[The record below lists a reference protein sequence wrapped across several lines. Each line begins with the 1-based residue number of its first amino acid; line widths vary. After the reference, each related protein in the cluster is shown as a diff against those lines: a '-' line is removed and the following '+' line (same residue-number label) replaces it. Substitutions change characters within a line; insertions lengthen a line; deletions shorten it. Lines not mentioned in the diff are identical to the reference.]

1 MNPSS
6 ENAARLTLL
15 QQAASLA
22 TDGLD
27 PLGSATV
34 SMRWARPAADGLL
47 LVPVS
52 ACAAAQA
59 CQPAAGHLQPAAVG
73 REAGTAAAPW
83 GASAGLAGHDVFAF
97 DGRPAD
103 DAGHDALV
111 AGEFPFAEG
120 QAETADPAWIDQD
133 AALGS
138 ARGPECATLEL
149 AAWHPLDEADV
160 AGLHGGIYAHRPDA
174 GAVALVASPFAA
186 TLACCRDVQLDGIPF
201 FHPMVALSGRP
212 QIACCPAGVYAVLA
226 GAAPVAGSPAD
237 ELAQAF
243 ADDPFGEYGVEPA
256 GSPAACIAS
265 AQQMIL
271 QALGGGN
278 ACLVAHYGLLTVGPN
293 PRAAV
298 SLARQLEALCRIYWQ
313 ALQVGGVRVMPIRT
327 R

>member
-59 CQPAAGHLQPAAVG
+59 CLPAASG
-73 REAGTAAAPW
+73 REAGAAAAPW
-83 GASAGLAGHDVFAF
+83 SASAGLAGHDVSAF
-97 DGRPAD
+97 DGMPAD
-103 DAGHDALV
+103 GAGHDAL
-111 AGEFPFAEG
+111 ATGEFPFAEDG
-120 QAETADPAWIDQD
+120 AEAGDPAWLDKEL
-133 AALGS
+133 APGS
-138 ARGPECATLEL
+138 ARGPECEALEL
-149 AAWHPLDEADV
+149 AVWHPLDEADV

-226 GAAPVAGSPAD
+226 GSAPAAGTPAD

>member
-22 TDGLD
+22 NDGLD

-52 ACAAAQA
+52 ACAAAQT
-59 CQPAAGHLQPAAVG
+59 CLPATSG
-73 REAGTAAAPW
+73 REAGAAAAPRGVSAGQAGLDFAFNGIPFE
-83 GASAGLAGHDVFAF
+83 GAS
-97 DGRPAD
+97 
-103 DAGHDALV
+103 HDALTD
-111 AGEFPFAEG
+111 GEFPFAEDG
-120 QAETADPAWIDQD
+120 AEAGDPAWLDEDQ
-133 AALGS
+133 APGS
-138 ARGPECATLEL
+138 ARGPECEALEL
-149 AAWHPLDEADV
+149 AVWHPLDEADV
-160 AGLHGGIYAHRPDA
+160 AGLHGGVYAHRPDA

-226 GAAPVAGSPAD
+226 GSAPAAGTPTD

-271 QALGGGN
+271 EALGGGN